1 MEDSAII
8 AFLNLLG
15 RPHILTGM
23 KIQMQTSIL
32 FVLHLC
38 NKKMNGGRK
47 NEKQKK
53 AAANY
58 ITVWAWIQRSS
69 YTIKILRKQP
79 CKSPILTS
87 EI

>member
-1 MEDSAII
+1 MEEE
-8 AFLNLLG
+8 
-15 RPHILTGM
+15 
-23 KIQMQTSIL
+23 
-32 FVLHLC
+32 
-38 NKKMNGGRK
+38 K